1 MPATNFCGDVIRNE
15 IAHRNPVGC
24 SEDMTLLTNPSSLAH
39 DGLPFRICVGIMLL
53 NRDGL
58 VWVGRRRPKWAGN
71 QQAHIWQMPQGG
83 IEKFEAPRIA
93 ALRELREE
101 TGVTQ
106 VEVLQEYPTWL
117 SYELPPELLGVALK
131 GRYRGQRQKW
141 FAMRFL
147 GEDGDIDISPKVG
160 TKAEFDTWRWAPIET
175 VPDLVVPFK
184 RGVYEQVTQGF
195 AHLAR
200 PKAD

>member
-1 MPATNFCGDVIRNE
+1 
-15 IAHRNPVGC
+15 
-24 SEDMTLLTNPSSLAH
+24 
-39 DGLPFRICVGIMLL
+39 MLL

-58 VWVGRRRPKWAGN
+58 VWVGRRRPKWAGDH
-71 QQAHIWQMPQGG
+71 AHIWQMPQGG

-106 VEVLQEYPTWL
+106 VEVLAEHPEWL
-117 SYELPPELLGVALK
+117 SYELPSNLLGVALK

-147 GEDGDIDISPKVG
+147 GDDSEIDILPKAE

-175 VPDLVVPFK
+175 VPSLIVPFK
-184 RGVYEQVTQGF
+184 REVYERVTAGF

-200 PKAD
+200 PVSAQSSGSEPTA

>member
-1 MPATNFCGDVIRNE
+1 
-15 IAHRNPVGC
+15 
-24 SEDMTLLTNPSSLAH
+24 MTLLPNPATLTPDA
-39 DGLPFRICVGIMLL
+39 LPFRICVGIMLL
-53 NRDGL
+53 NREGL
-58 VWVGRRRPKWAGN
+58 VWVGRRRPKWAGEN
-71 QQAHIWQMPQGG
+71 QAHIWQMPQGG

-101 TGVTQ
+101 TGVTH
-106 VEVLQEYPTWL
+106 VEVLEEYPEWL
-117 SYELPPELLGVALK
+117 SYELPPHLLGVALK

-147 GEDGDIDISPKVG
+147 GDDSDINISPKQG

-175 VPDLVVPFK
+175 VPQMIVPFK
-184 RGVYEQVTQGF
+184 RDVYEQVTKGF

-200 PKAD
+200 PQAG

>member
-1 MPATNFCGDVIRNE
+1 
-15 IAHRNPVGC
+15 
-24 SEDMTLLTNPSSLAH
+24 MTLLPDPTGFPR
-39 DGLPFRICVGIMLL
+39 DGLPFRTCVGIMLL

-58 VWVGRRRPKWAGN
+58 VWVGRRRPKWAGD
-71 QQAHIWQMPQGG
+71 QEAFIWQMPQGG

-106 VEVLQEYPTWL
+106 VEVLAEHPEWL
-117 SYELPPELLGVALK
+117 SYELPQNLLGIALK

-147 GEDGDIDISPKVG
+147 GDDSDIDISPKAG
-160 TKAEFDTWRWAPIET
+160 TKAEFDMWRWAPIESLSG
-175 VPDLVVPFK
+175 LVVSFK
-184 RGVYEQVTQGF
+184 QQIYERVTRDF
-195 AHLAR
+195 AHLAL
-200 PKAD
+200 PAIKPEALA